1 MRRLLCPGV
10 GALLLAAAVLPRPG
24 SAADAT
30 HPLDPGAAPGV
41 LAVDDPFADHVPL
54 LDRGDPAPSF
64 ATAPA
69 TGNDRSAA
77 GDGAPRVEP
86 AMDHGGHAGMVH
98 GAGHTTA
105 APTE

>member
-10 GALLLAAAVLPRPG
+10 GALLLAVAVLPRPG
-24 SAADAT
+24 SAADAI

-69 TGNDRSAA
+69 
-77 GDGAPRVEP
+77 GDGVPRIEP
-86 AMDHGGHAGMVH
+86 AMDDGGHAGTVR
-98 GAGHTTA
+98 GAGPTTA